1 MLPRSLDNSF
11 MDIIDSG
18 SSIMGICNGIIF
30 MKKDGDICFI
40 NPMIR
45 YCLHL
50 PSHEDK
56 SIYSYGFISR
66 GLSDYLVVKIDL
78 DEKYCYYPNRR
89 NDDGRN
95 DDGPREPYL
104 PRSAWVYT
112 YIENDWRSL
121 KILDC
126 SLCTTTTIYNGVV
139 YNGLLHWGAMKYLEK
154 AWYYF
159 ILTFDPET
167 EVFGEL
173 LLPDSLATALYSL
186 DDDYQNGEFGVFVV
200 QNSTKP
206 LTVYS
211 LISSEENYCT
221 VAVWVMDR
229 YGITESWN
237 QIFTFNC
244 DEDYI
249 SSTLFGFNPD
259 IHEDLEIPFLL
270 FHRDDGTL
278 LFGVEFNGKY
288 LIRSLDIS
296 HGTSTVL
303 IDNVTRNFEDPNID
317 YSYPSFYIGY
327 SPPSLVLLD
336 NVSASGK
343 C

>member
-1 MLPRSLDNSF
+1 MLPHRSRSLDNRF
-11 MDIIDSG
+11 IDIIIDFD
-18 SSIMGICNGIIF
+18 SIMGICNGIIF

-45 YCLHL
+45 YCFDL

-56 SIYSYGFISR
+56 SICSYGFISR
-66 GLSDYLVVKIDL
+66 GLSDYLVVKIDS
-78 DEKYCYYPNRR
+78 DEKYCSSKLRNR
-89 NDDGRN
+89 
-95 DDGPREPYL
+95 DGPDESYS

-112 YIENDWRSL
+112 YIENDWRPL
-121 KILDC
+121 KIPDC
-126 SLCTTTTIYNGVV
+126 SLCTTTTTAYSGVV
-139 YNGLLHWGAMKYLEK
+139 YNGLLHWGAMKCLEK

-159 ILTFDPET
+159 ILTFDPKT

-173 LLPDSLATALYSL
+173 LLPDSLATVLYYP
-186 DDDYQNGEFGVFVV
+186 DDDYLSGEFGVFVV
-200 QNSTKP
+200 QTSTKP

-221 VAVWVMDR
+221 ASVWVMDR
-229 YGITESWN
+229 YGIIESWN

-259 IHEDLEIPFLL
+259 IHEDAEFPFLL
-270 FHRDDGTL
+270 FHRNDGTL

-288 LIRSLDIS
+288 SIRSLDIS
-296 HGTSTVL
+296 HETSTVL
-303 IDNVTRNFEDPNID
+303 IDNVTRNFEDRDID
-317 YSYPSFYIGY
+317 YSRPSFYIGY
-327 SPPSLVLLD
+327 SPPSYVMHILL
-336 NVSASGK
+336 
-343 C
+343 